1 MRIALVALL
10 AVVALS
16 STARAECADP
26 VMFGAV
32 PNDGVDDAPEIR
44 EALAA
49 TGEVCLGPG
58 VWDLGYAYSSGSVT
72 VGPGQ
77 IVRGTG
83 PATVLRMSGDAHAG
97 TWFGVTVQGGVLSD
111 LAVTQSITNPDPAG
125 QNHLVR
131 VNQSDGS
138 RLERLALGPGSV
150 GGGDCIQLLGNTADI
165 TGLVISDV
173 VALGCERSAIA
184 IQHGV
189 ASGVVTGVV
198 LNARTGSEID
208 YEPTSPG
215 PTILAWSGAVLLH
228 TSSARALTMSDSG
241 GTNRSTFVGM
251 MILGGNVQAVRASGV
266 TFTGNVIVGSSS
278 SATSTL
284 EVIRDSVGLRVF
296 GNLIVR
302 PAGVAGTALRVV
314 CNQGLCPSRA
324 LLADNVIEQSTAG
337 FAIETDGLQMSTIR
351 GNVITTSWTYAIK
364 LGATIRGPDVVA
376 VEGNVIESTT
386 GGTGAAIYLAASTVN
401 AMGRVL
407 VMGNVG
413 RGFST
418 GVLCANLMSAGVRIT
433 ENLLGSV
440 GCLSPVSS
448 GWNQ

>member
-1 MRIALVALL
+1 MLRLLIAVGLVAAAPSAAL
-10 AVVALS
+10 ACL
-16 STARAECADP
+16 DP
-26 VMFGAV
+26 VDLGAV
-32 PNDGVDDAPEIR
+32 PDDGVDDAPAIR
-44 EALAA
+44 EALA
-49 TGEVCLGPG
+49 TDGDVCLGPG
-58 VWDLGYAYSSGSVT
+58 TWDLGYAYSSGSAT
-72 VGPGQ
+72 VGIGK
-77 IVRGTG
+77 VLRGVG

-111 LAVTQSITNPDPAG
+111 LTITQAITNPDPAG
-125 QNHLVR
+125 QNHLIR

-138 RLERLALGPGSV
+138 RLERLTLGPGSI

-215 PTILAWSGAVLLH
+215 PTTLTWNGAVLLH
-228 TSSARALTMSDSG
+228 TSSSRALTMSDSG
-241 GTNRSTFVGM
+241 GVNRSSFIGLL
-251 MILGGNVQAVRASGV
+251 ILGGNVQAVRASGV
-266 TFTGNVIVGSSS
+266 TFTGNVIIGSSA
-278 SATSTL
+278 SATSTF

-296 GNLIVR
+296 GNLVVR
-302 PAGVAGTALRVV
+302 PAGTAGTALRVI

-324 LLADNVIEQSTAG
+324 MIDDNVIEQSTAG

-351 GNVITTSWTYAIK
+351 GNVITTSWSYGIK
-364 LGATIRGPDVVA
+364 LGATVRGPDVVA
-376 VEGNVIESTT
+376 VEGNAIESTSGT
-386 GGTGAAIYLAASTVN
+386 TGAAIYLAASAVN

-407 VMGNVG
+407 VLGNVG
-413 RGFST
+413 RGFTT
-418 GVLCANLMSAGVRIT
+418 GVLCANLMTASVRIT

-440 GCLSPVSS
+440 GCSAPVSA